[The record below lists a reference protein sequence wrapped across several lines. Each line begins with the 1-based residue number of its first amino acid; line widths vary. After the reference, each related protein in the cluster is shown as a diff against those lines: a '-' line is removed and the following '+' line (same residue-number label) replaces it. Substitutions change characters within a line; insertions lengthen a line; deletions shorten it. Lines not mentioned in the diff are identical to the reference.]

1 MIGFLLT
8 IDWIIRL
15 HGLGFSVFFRNR
27 WSYLDIVTTI
37 GIQATTVP
45 LLYYG
50 KDLWKLSW
58 TGYQFQKVS
67 TSSDEAVCLADTLL
81 NRSFL

>member
-8 IDWIIRL
+8 IDWILRL
-15 HGLGFSVFFRNR
+15 YGLGFSVFFRNR

-50 KDLWKLSW
+50 RDLWKLGW

-67 TSSDEAVCLADTLL
+67 TSSDEAVCLADTPL
-81 NRSFL
+81 NSSFL

>member
-67 TSSDEAVCLADTLL
+67 TSSDEAVCLADTPL